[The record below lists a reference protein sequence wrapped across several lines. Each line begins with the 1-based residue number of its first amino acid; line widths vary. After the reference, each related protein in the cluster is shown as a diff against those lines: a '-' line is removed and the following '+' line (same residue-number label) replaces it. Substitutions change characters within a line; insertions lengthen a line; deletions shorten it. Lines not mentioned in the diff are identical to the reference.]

1 MLSHGGAKANNLEV
15 IFLPIFI
22 TSHTIPMIDM
32 ARIFAMHGVN
42 ITIFTTAGN
51 TGIFQKCIERD
62 ISHGRCIKMQILE
75 FPAKQVGLPVGLE
88 TVNANTPY
96 ETAIKILEGC
106 QLLRPQ
112 IENYLFDKLFEVDC
126 IVSDMFYTWSVETA
140 AKLGVPRFVFCP
152 SSIFSRCAE
161 LSFMQHTAHTEGK
174 SEYEKV
180 MIVGLPH
187 KLEIARMQLADWLA
201 KPTEFRSIMKV
212 VDDSTKSSY
221 GAVFNSFY
229 DLEGAYEEHY
239 KTVFGTKCWSLG
251 PVSFWANQD
260 LSDKAERGDEKV
272 EEGDVLLQWLNSKK
286 ENSVIYVS
294 FGSINKFLTSQLIEI
309 AHALEASTH
318 DFVWVVGKNSDVG
331 GSEGEEGFMKEFEK
345 RVKESNQGYLIW
357 GWAPQLLILE
367 NKAIGGI
374 VTHCGWNTTMESIN
388 VGLPMVTWPLFAE
401 QFFHEKLLVEVLGV
415 GVSVGVRKWREWDD
429 MGNDVVKREDIGKA
443 VGLVMGNGKEAN
455 EMRSRAKAL
464 SEDSKKAILVGGS
477 SHTNLMQIIEELES
491 LKLQRLN
498 GGM

>member
-1 MLSHGGAKANNLEV
+1 MLSHGGAEANNLNV
-15 IFLPIFI
+15 VFLPFCI

-42 ITIFTTAGN
+42 ITILTTAGN
-51 TGIFQKCIERD
+51 VGIFQKCIDRD
-62 ISHGRCIKMQILE
+62 ISHGRCIKVHMLE
-75 FPAKQVGLPVGLE
+75 FPAKQVGLPIGLE
-88 TVNANTPY
+88 IVNANTPPP
-96 ETAIKILEGC
+96 TALKIFEGC
-106 QLLRPQ
+106 ELLRPQ
-112 IENYLFDKLFEVDC
+112 IENYLFDKLEVDC
-126 IVSDMFYTWSVETA
+126 IVSDMFYPWTVETA

-152 SSIFSRCAE
+152 ASIFSRCAE
-161 LSFMQHTAHTEGK
+161 LSFMQHTAHTEVK
-174 SEYEKV
+174 SDFEKV
-180 MIVGLPH
+180 MIIGLPH
-187 KLEIARMQLADWLA
+187 KLEIARLQLPLWL
-201 KPTEFRSIMKV
+201 KEPTEFGSIMKL
-212 VDDSTKSSY
+212 VDDSTRRSY

-229 DLEGAYEEHY
+229 DMEGAYEEHY
-239 KTVFGTKCWSLG
+239 KNVFGTKCWSIG

-318 DFVWVVGKNSDVG
+318 DFIWVVRKNNDVG
-331 GSEGEEGFMKEFEK
+331 VSEGEEDFMEEFEK
-345 RVKESNQGYLIW
+345 RVKESDKGYLIW

-374 VTHCGWNTTMESIN
+374 VTHCGWNTTIESMN

-401 QFFHEKLLVEVLGV
+401 QFFHEKLVVEVLKI
-415 GVSVGVRKWREWDD
+415 GVSVGVRKWRDWNEF
-429 MGNDVVKREDIGKA
+429 GSEVVKREDIGKA
-443 VGLVMGNGKEAN
+443 IGLVMGNGKEAK
-455 EMRSRAKAL
+455 EMRSRAQAL

-477 SHTNLMQIIEELES
+477 SHAKLIQIIEELHS

-498 GGM
+498 GGI